1 MPEAFPF
8 LAMAGQRTGRSR
20 FGFKMALLAVL
31 CCALHLNDLN
41 GYRTLSLPGSSRETP
56 AELEKMTVKVLKEKL
71 REKGKKVSGRKAELI
86 ARLTQQGEYNNVC
99 CLL

>member
-1 MPEAFPF
+1 MASVLEAFPF
-8 LAMAGQRTGRSR
+8 LAMAIFQRTGRSR

-41 GYRTLSLPGSSRETP
+41 GYRTLALPGSSRETR

-71 REKGKKVSGRKAELI
+71 REKGKK
-86 ARLTQQGEYNNVC
+86 
-99 CLL
+99 CLGGKLNLSRG

>member
-71 REKGKKVSGRKAELI
+71 REKGKKS
-86 ARLTQQGEYNNVC
+86 VC
-99 CLL
+99 MGGKLNLSRG